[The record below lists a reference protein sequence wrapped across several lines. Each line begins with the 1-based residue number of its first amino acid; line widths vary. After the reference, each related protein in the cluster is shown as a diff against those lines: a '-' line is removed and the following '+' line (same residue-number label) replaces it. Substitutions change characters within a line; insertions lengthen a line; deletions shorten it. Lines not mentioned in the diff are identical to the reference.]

1 MGGAPYCNHM
11 QSPPATQTA
20 AFASAAGGGD
30 GNGNGDD
37 AVKRIALTFDDG
49 PSGSDSTENILALLE
64 KYDIKATFC
73 VVGMMIDNNPD
84 KVTAEFDAGHLIE
97 NHSRTHPE
105 FSSLTADQMA
115 GEIDYV
121 TQQLRDLGI
130 PDPDYFRPPYG
141 DGDGA
146 ALATILNER
155 GLTPLYWTI
164 DSRDWEI
171 PDAETVHQNVLRDLR
186 NAWDAGRMDNIILFH
201 DIQPH
206 TPNVIDALIPDLQD
220 EGCEFVFVDAL
231 V

>member
-11 QSPPATQTA
+11 QSPPGLQIA
-20 AFASAAGGGD
+20 ALASADSAGGD
-30 GNGNGDD
+30 
-37 AVKRIALTFDDG
+37 VKRIALTFDDG

-64 KYDIKATFC
+64 KYGIKATFC
-73 VVGMMIDNNPD
+73 VVGTMIANNPG
-84 KVTAEFDAGHLIE
+84 KVVAESDAGHLIE

-105 FSSLTADQMA
+105 FSSLTPDQMA
-115 GEIDYV
+115 GEIDSV

-130 PDPDYFRPPYG
+130 DDPEYFRPPYG

-146 ALATILNER
+146 ALATILDQR
-155 GLTPLYWTI
+155 GLTALYWTI

-186 NAWDAGRMDNIILFH
+186 SAWDAGRLDNVILFH

-206 TPNVIDALIPDLQD
+206 TPDVIDALIPDLQD
-220 EGCEFVFVDAL
+220 ERCEFVLVDEI

>member
-11 QSPPATQTA
+11 QSPPGVQTV
-20 AFASAAGGGD
+20 ASVTGGSAGA
-30 GNGNGDD
+30 D
-37 AVKRIALTFDDG
+37 AKRIALTFDDG
-49 PSGSDSTENILALLE
+49 PSGTESTENILALLE

-73 VVGMMIDNNPD
+73 VVGSMIANNPG
-84 KVTAEFDAGHLIE
+84 KVVAESDAGHLIE

-105 FSSLTADQMA
+105 FSSLTPDQMA
-115 GEIDYV
+115 DEIDSV

-130 PDPDYFRPPYG
+130 DDPDYFRPPYG

-146 ALATILNER
+146 ALATILSER

-171 PDAETVHQNVLRDLR
+171 PNAETVHQNVLNDLR
-186 NAWDAGRMDNIILFH
+186 NAWNAGLLDNIILFH

-206 TPNVIDALIPDLQD
+206 TPDVIDALIPDLQD
-220 EGCEFVFVDAL
+220 EGCEFVLVDAI